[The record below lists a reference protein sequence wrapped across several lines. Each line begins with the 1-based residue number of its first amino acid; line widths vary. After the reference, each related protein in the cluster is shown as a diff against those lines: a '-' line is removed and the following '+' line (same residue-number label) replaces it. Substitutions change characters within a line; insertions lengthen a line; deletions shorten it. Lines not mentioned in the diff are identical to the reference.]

1 MSLTDLPKTVIK
13 ELDRT
18 KGIFLAYT
26 KNVIK
31 ELDRT
36 KGIFLAYTKNVIK
49 ELDRTKGIFLAY
61 NKNVIRELDR
71 NGIRELGRTKGIFL
85 GYPKNVIKELDRTKG
100 IFLAYTKNAD
110 IKREK
115 LLSRQS
121 WVPKLAINTQKNLD
135 LFLLI
140 KLLRWKEKLLLK
152 DNLPGALVQDRGNE
166 DTRPGPWWV
175 G

>member
-13 ELDRT
+13 ELDRF

-61 NKNVIRELDR
+61 
-71 NGIRELGRTKGIFL
+71 
-85 GYPKNVIKELDRTKG
+85 
-100 IFLAYTKNAD
+100 TKNAD

-121 WVPKLAINTQKNLD
+121 WVHKLVINTQKI
-135 LFLLI
+135 LI
-140 KLLRWKEKLLLK
+140 CSY
-152 DNLPGALVQDRGNE
+152 
-166 DTRPGPWWV
+166 
-175 G
+175 

>member
-36 KGIFLAYTKNVIK
+36 KGIFLAYT
-49 ELDRTKGIFLAY
+49 
-61 NKNVIRELDR
+61 
-71 NGIRELGRTKGIFL
+71 
-85 GYPKNVIKELDRTKG
+85 KNVIKELDRTKG